1 MRAVHASGL
10 VTLSLVLLIS
20 GCPSQ
25 EAPAPPPTAKKKSPA
40 YTAGEL
46 KEPVL
51 SYDPP
56 AFSFVPKKY
65 DNREYPLPLK
75 KIPENYQ
82 RDLEGKFKLKLN
94 EKQRRQLLRN
104 GVVIVGGKQERFEHA
119 YKKLSDAK
127 QYQEGGQQKW
137 DPSGVPIVITTD
149 SVMHLLHIEFNEL
162 LKNVE
167 INKLTPILKTL
178 LSKVIGVSLGQ
189 VEGLENQQLKE
200 LARRN
205 VAFLSVAM
213 KLLDPGFTVPGP
225 VKSDVEKEIGRIEA
239 HQGFLKNEIFS
250 KDCPEACSGRLF
262 PQSGGFKCTQE
273 VKGKVTYQGKS
284 WRFEDLYREVCSR
297 SCACEDYSQYVPR
310 GHYTASEGL
319 KRYFKSMM
327 WLGRMTFKA
336 RGEGWTKS
344 AVLLTDAVKA
354 AGVVDLWMTIYT
366 VTGFFAGASDD
377 LTFYEYDTAVAKLLG
392 YGFDENQELG
402 KDIAGDLQKE
412 IKKMRGPKILGGF
425 EFDLGG
431 KLKDATRGLR
441 LIGQRYAVDSHVLS
455 EMVYNNVG
463 PNPEAPKYGKVIG
476 CRKSEQALSQPA
488 KFYLSCKN
496 MAKDKVRYWNEVCA
510 QAVAMHAYGLCG
522 GLDEEELYGV
532 CRFMPTG
539 LDVMSALGSKTA
551 DEIMAGRKI
560 STYCDYD
567 KKIQEMKRL
576 VAGYDQKKWTE
587 NLYNAWLWMIQPVIK
602 KKGKGHPN
610 WMRSG
615 LWRKKELV
623 TALASW
629 AQLRHDTILYVKQSY
644 TRAVMMAKES
654 AAPRPLESKYYGYV
668 EPNPELYARA
678 RFLVEFLQKGL
689 EDQKVMTPEVEKALV
704 ASRDMMARL
713 QEISEKELTGKSLS
727 EGDYDYIESINKV
740 FDRIIT
746 DLASA
751 LKVEGE
757 KPDGPVK
764 THTNLAGKDDA
775 FKTTIVADVH
785 TEANTRKVLEVGSG
799 YIDWVIIAH
808 AAKDGRIG
816 LAVGP
821 MFSYYEFPH
830 PMEDRL
836 TDEKWR
842 ELLSSK
848 PPARPAWIADFIE

>member
-1 MRAVHASGL
+1 MRLFHLWSLGL
-10 VTLSLVLLIS
+10 LPLVLSLP
-20 GCPSQ
+20 GCPSKNST
-25 EAPAPPPTAKKKSPA
+25 APSAEEKAPS
-40 YTAGEL
+40 YSGGSL
-46 KEPVL
+46 QEPVL
-51 SYDPP
+51 SYKSP
-56 AFSFVPKKY
+56 AYAFAPKKY
-65 DNREYPLPLK
+65 DNEEYPLPLK
-75 KIPENYQ
+75 EIPENYR
-82 RDLEGKFKLKLN
+82 RDVSGKFKLELSD
-94 EKQRRQLLRN
+94 KQAKQLLKN
-104 GVVIVGGKQERFEHA
+104 GVVVVPGKLERFEHA
-119 YKKLSDAK
+119 YKGLSNAK

-137 DPSGVPIVITTD
+137 DESGVPIVITTD
-149 SVMHLLHIEFNEL
+149 SVMHLFHIEFNEL
-162 LKNVE
+162 LKNIE
-167 INKLTPILKTL
+167 INKLTPMLKTL
-178 LSKVIGVSLGQ
+178 LVKAIGVSLGQ
-189 VEGLENQQLKE
+189 IEGLRDERLKE

-205 VAFLSVAM
+205 VAYLSVAM
-213 KLLDPGFTVPGP
+213 KLLVPDFDVPGA
-225 VKSDVEKEIGRIEA
+225 VKDDVEREIGRIEA
-239 HQGFLKNEIFS
+239 HGGFFKNELFS
-250 KDCPEACSGRLF
+250 KDCPSVCAQQLYKAGS
-262 PQSGGFKCTQE
+262 CTLE
-273 VKGKVTYQGKS
+273 VKGDVIYQGKS
-284 WRFEDLYREVCSR
+284 WRFQDLYREVCSK

-319 KRYFKSMM
+319 KRYFKAMM

-336 RGEGWTKS
+336 SGEGWTKG

-377 LTFYEYDTAVAKLLG
+377 LTFYDYDTAVARLLG
-392 YGFDENQELG
+392 YGFDEDEKLIG
-402 KDIAGDLQKE
+402 DIAGDLQKQIGE
-412 IKKMRGPKILGGF
+412 LRGPEILGGF

-431 KLKDATRGLR
+431 KLKDATQGLR

-463 PNPEAPKYGKVIG
+463 PNPQAPKYRNVVD
-476 CRKSEQALSQPA
+476 CRQSEQALSQPA
-488 KFYLSCKN
+488 EFYLSCRN
-496 MAKDKVRYWNEVCA
+496 MEKDRIKYWNEVCSR
-510 QAVAMHAYGLCG
+510 AVAMHLYGLCG
-522 GLDEEELYGV
+522 GLNEEELYGV

-539 LDVMSALGSKTA
+539 LDVMSALGSRTA

-567 KKIQEMKRL
+567 EKIRKMKDL

-587 NLYNAWLWMIQPVIK
+587 NLYNAWLWMIQPVLGE
-602 KKGKGHPN
+602 KGKGYPN

-644 TRAVMMAKES
+644 TRAVMMAAES
-654 AAPRPLESKYYGYV
+654 AAPRPMESKYYGYV

-678 RFLVEFLQKGL
+678 GFLVEFLQTGL
-689 EDQKVMTPEVEKALV
+689 EEQKVMTPEVKQALQ
-704 ASRDMMARL
+704 ASGGMMGRL
-713 QEISEKELTGKSLS
+713 RQISEKELLGEALS
-727 EGDYDYIESINKV
+727 EEDYDYIERINEV

-751 LKVEGE
+751 LKVEE
-757 KPDGPVK
+757 QKPDGPVE
-764 THTNLAGKDDA
+764 THTDLAGKEDA

-785 TEANTRKVLEVGSG
+785 TESNTKKVLEVGSG
-799 YIDWVIIAH
+799 YVDWVIIAH

-830 PMEDRL
+830 PMADRL

-842 ELLSSK
+842 ELLSTK
-848 PPARPAWIADFIE
+848 PPARPAWIADFME